1 MATFQ
6 DIQNSVSKRL
16 LDPNN
21 VSIALADV
29 ANSINDAISYW
40 KFRRFWFNEITD
52 QVTMTYQD
60 PIIPLTGDILVPMF
74 DDDGFNIEYS
84 SMRYP
89 LRKISQQ
96 VFDHLYLTNG
106 YGLPAF
112 YSRTSQTFQVYPIP
126 DRAYTLNRHY
136 LKEYAALSGNT
147 DTNDFTIYASRLITL
162 WTLANMSAEFRQD
175 STMEAYYRQAA
186 NDEYKNLRVMA
197 DKTNGTGKLTI
208 YSDLCS

>member
-6 DIQNSVSKRL
+6 DMQTAVSKRL

-21 VSIALADV
+21 VSIALSDV
-29 ANSINDAISYW
+29 ANSINDSIAYW
-40 KFRRFWFNEITD
+40 KFRKFWFNTIDD

-60 PIIPLTGDILVPMF
+60 PVIPMTGDILVPQY

-89 LRKISQQ
+89 LKKISQQ
-96 VFDHLYLTNG
+96 VFDALYLTNG

-112 YSRTSQTFQVYPIP
+112 YARTGQEFQVYPIP
-126 DRAYTLNRHY
+126 DRAYTLNRRY
-136 LKEYAALSGNT
+136 LKEYAALSGDT
-147 DTNDFTIYASRLITL
+147 DTNDFSVYASRLIIL

-175 STMEAYYRQAA
+175 STMESYYRTAA
-186 NDEYKNLRVMA
+186 NDEYRNLRVMA
-197 DKTNGTGKLTI
+197 DKNNGSGKLTI
-208 YSDLCS
+208 YSILNP